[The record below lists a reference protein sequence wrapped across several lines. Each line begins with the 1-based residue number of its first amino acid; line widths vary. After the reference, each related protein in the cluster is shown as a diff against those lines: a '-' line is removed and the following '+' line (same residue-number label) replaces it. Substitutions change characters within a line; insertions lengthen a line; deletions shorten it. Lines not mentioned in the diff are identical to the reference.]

1 MCLAGTT
8 MWKVFVN
15 VFYLKRSMSYVTIIK
30 EKKEIEKEQNF
41 ILEALSVDVYQKHN
55 NIFNQPI
62 LTETLLENNE

>member
-1 MCLAGTT
+1 
-8 MWKVFVN
+8 
-15 VFYLKRSMSYVTIIK
+15 MSYVTIIK